1 MIKKRSSKKKD
12 EFKDRK
18 AFGDAKVEVK
28 LFFSKRTYSINILY
42 VLGAGSQEGGGGG
55 GKP

>member
-28 LFFSKRTYSINILY
+28 LFFFVIPGARPLTYTIPL
-42 VLGAGSQEGGGGG
+42 LGRDS
-55 GKP
+55 